1 MTYIHTHTANIALS
15 LGKREQFPLISQWAI
30 QLANTI
36 VMWNDRYIT
45 RRPLSTM
52 PYALLEDI
60 GVTPEQAK
68 LEAAKPFWR
77 A

>member
-1 MTYIHTHTANIALS
+1 MTYIHTHTANIALN
-15 LGKREQFPLISQWAI
+15 LGKRKQLPLVSQWAI

-36 VMWNDRYIT
+36 VTWNDRYIT

-52 PYALLEDI
+52 SYALLKDI

>member
-1 MTYIHTHTANIALS
+1 MTYIHVQIASIALK

-30 QLANTI
+30 QVANT
-36 VMWNDRYIT
+36 VVTWSDRYKT

-52 PYALLEDI
+52 SYALLEDI

-68 LEAAKPFWR
+68 REAAKPFWR